1 MRPRLRSLCLL
12 TLSSLAL
19 GQNPDSSLPELPKDP
34 RAMLSAAK
42 PLYDYSESMLKPWRL
57 IGTYQ
62 LFDEAGNPSQEGKYE
77 FWWEKPGLYRSTWSR
92 NGGTQTEWHSVD
104 GKSWRQS
111 SGDRLFY
118 FEHALQDFL
127 LQPIPDPSALDQAGF
142 EIKSTQLEVNNFRLP
157 CAEIKAKPEL
167 KQKSTFVP
175 HAQGEDY
182 CFDAS
187 KPVLRIEQLFGS
199 IYAQFN
205 LLTVRQGRIL
215 PREIIIADR
224 RQKLLSLKV
233 ETIDDLGE
241 VPAMEP
247 PADAVP
253 YPSADK
259 PAIQKLIDKVAP
271 IYPPG
276 AKMEGIA
283 GTVILDV
290 MIGKDGKVGDMRVLS
305 TRSPMLVP
313 ASKYAVSQW
322 RYSPYLSDGKAQEV
336 NTIINVIFSLGH

>member
-1 MRPRLRSLCLL
+1 
-12 TLSSLAL
+12 
-19 GQNPDSSLPELPKDP
+19 
-34 RAMLSAAK
+34 
-42 PLYDYSESMLKPWRL
+42 
-57 IGTYQ
+57 
-62 LFDEAGNPSQEGKYE
+62 
-77 FWWEKPGLYRSTWSR
+77 
-92 NGGTQTEWHSVD
+92 
-104 GKSWRQS
+104 
-111 SGDRLFY
+111 
-118 FEHALQDFL
+118 
-127 LQPIPDPSALDQAGF
+127 
-142 EIKSTQLEVNNFRLP
+142 
-157 CAEIKAKPEL
+157 
-167 KQKSTFVP
+167 
-175 HAQGEDY
+175 
-182 CFDAS
+182 
-187 KPVLRIEQLFGS
+187 
-199 IYAQFN
+199 
-205 LLTVRQGRIL
+205 
-215 PREIIIADR
+215 
-224 RQKLLSLKV
+224 
-233 ETIDDLGE
+233 
-241 VPAMEP
+241 MEP